1 MNASGQPPVEASA
14 NRGGHLKPRMVAA
27 SAALIDADATS
38 QVPKGMAQ
46 LMSTSRHPRSQAST
60 VRFRRCDFI
69 VLCWLLLAWSE
80 QVWRGVAAGTPA
92 TCPGWLIQPRST
104 ALNKAARSTLL
115 KRQMARS
122 ATATCQMALALKSGS
137 CTEAVT
143 ARHGAGDH
151 REKSGPTRQF

>member
-1 MNASGQPPVEASA
+1 MPAGSPQSRHPRTAA
-14 NRGGHLKPRMVAA
+14 DTLKPRMVAA
-27 SAALIDADATS
+27 SEALIDADATS

-46 LMSTSRHPRSQAST
+46 LMSTSRHPRFQAST

-80 QVWRGVAAGTPA
+80 QVWRGAAAGAPA
-92 TCPGWLIQPRST
+92 TRPGWLIQRRST
-104 ALNKAARSTLL
+104 ALNKAVRSTLL

-143 ARHGAGDH
+143 ARHEASDH
-151 REKSGPTRQF
+151 RARSGSTRQF